1 MIMPLTVLCTVQY
14 MWYEHTRKIRHAV
27 CIVFFKKKPFGFTAA
42 LFTNKPPF
50 RRLAPFWF
58 PVLFSR
64 AFPQLSLSLFL
75 LACSPPSFLGPAP
88 FFFRLLFPAAV
99 QPVAATPLKKGG
111 RERGSLVSLSVR
123 GGRPGR
129 AKKKGGREKKVQT

>member
-1 MIMPLTVLCTVQY
+1 M
-14 MWYEHTRKIRHAV
+14 TRYV
-27 CIVFFKKKPFGFTAA
+27 YCFQKKPFGFTPA

-99 QPVAATPLKKGG
+99 QPVAATPLKKEGG
-111 RERGSLVSLSVR
+111 KEAVSFLSLCEGEDPGEQRRREGE
-123 GGRPGR
+123 
-129 AKKKGGREKKVQT
+129 KKKSKHKKPSSLQLTNDA